1 MGHWGGVGGREEGV
15 GKRGMGAAFQ
25 THQVGNS
32 AGQAKG
38 PGGSEATSQG
48 DISPGGDPT
57 PSPTDTGPD
66 TRGERTDRANADAL
80 GEAVIGSDVLIQLL
94 GGPLPQA
101 GAVVALVQVEDGC
114 GAWQGVVNGSRHGRS
129 AGSIIAGSLCP
140 HLLTWAAVPR
150 PLHFPPQHPAVR
162 ERVNGQAGDEQG
174 RADGRGVGSRQV
186 CGRGVGGR
194 AEGAGSRGWGR

>member
-1 MGHWGGVGGREEGV
+1 MGHRGGVGGREEGV

-80 GEAVIGSDVLIQLL
+80 GEAVIGRDVLIQLL

-140 HLLTWAAVPR
+140 HLLTWAAVPC
-150 PLHFPPQHPAVR
+150 PSLPTPA
-162 ERVNGQAGDEQG
+162 
-174 RADGRGVGSRQV
+174 S
-186 CGRGVGGR
+186 CS
-194 AEGAGSRGWGR
+194 EGTSEWTSWR

>member
-1 MGHWGGVGGREEGV
+1 MGHRGGVGGREEGV

-80 GEAVIGSDVLIQLL
+80 GEAVIGRDVLIQLL
-94 GGPLPQA
+94 GGSLPQA

-114 GAWQGVVNGSRHGRS
+114 GAWQGGRQWQQ
-129 AGSIIAGSLCP
+129 
-140 HLLTWAAVPR
+140 TWEEHW
-150 PLHFPPQHPAVR
+150 LHH
-162 ERVNGQAGDEQG
+162 
-174 RADGRGVGSRQV
+174 SRQPLPPPAYL
-186 CGRGVGGR
+186 GGC
-194 AEGAGSRGWGR
+194 AAPLTSHPSILQ